1 MVEAEADEAPSN
13 VSDMWRQIELLAMAN
28 PLYSKLMGQ
37 TADATDSTKQPLNN
51 FQGDPDGEA
60 AEKAAEEAAEE
71 AAAALIAEEEAEKAA
86 RTRKKPGKRGKKHA
100 KQATSPP
107 SQLPPS
113 QPPPSPTLA
122 PSAAHSVLPPV
133 EPPPPLLPP
142 SLPTD
147 APPSAATPRRPSLV
161 GADVR
166 GLKLGRKATLL
177 AAYAPGG
184 SVAWRT
190 CGDLADAKADE
201 IAKAAKA
208 IKGVGKKLL
217 ESLVAALRSHF
228 DRGGVAASS
237 GGGSGGGGGE
247 NGGGEDGG
255 GGGGGR
261 GGRGEA
267 GGENEGGGGGASG
280 GGGDGSGG
288 AVGALVAA
296 GSASTGGS
304 AASRASPQVLP
315 TWPTMQLTTQLLPP
329 GLQCSAAKAAKI
341 AAVWATCG
349 ALAGATETEL
359 TAAISG
365 KRVIGVGIDWLRR
378 IHSALAHLAAPAAE
392 AADSEQH
399 GTGADATTEAAP
411 AVTGSAPIRG
421 AEAASAS
428 SDDADDDAEEE
439 EEDDDD
445 DDMEEEDDDDDED
458 LEEDELAAYGTDDGE
473 EEEEEDEEDGE
484 DGEDGEEME
493 D

>member
-1 MVEAEADEAPSN
+1 MLENAQKRGVADEEDDGEGEGEEGEEGEEARPRKRRKRVAAGSGGGQVTVAPS
-13 VSDMWRQIELLAMAN
+13 VTEQ
-28 PLYSKLMGQ
+28 K
-37 TADATDSTKQPLNN
+37 
-51 FQGDPDGEA
+51 
-60 AEKAAEEAAEE
+60 
-71 AAAALIAEEEAEKAA
+71 
-86 RTRKKPGKRGKKHA
+86 
-100 KQATSPP
+100 
-107 SQLPPS
+107 
-113 QPPPSPTLA
+113 
-122 PSAAHSVLPPV
+122 
-133 EPPPPLLPP
+133 
-142 SLPTD
+142 SLD
-147 APPSAATPRRPSLV
+147 SLV

-190 CGDLADAKADE
+190 CGDLAHAKADE

-208 IKGVGKKLL
+208 TKGVGKKLL
-217 ESLVAALRSHF
+217 QSLVAALRSHF
-228 DRGGVAASS
+228 DGGGAAASS

-280 GGGDGSGG
+280 DGGDGSGG
-288 AVGALVAA
+288 AAGAHVAA

-304 AASRASPQVLP
+304 AATRASPQVVP

-341 AAVWATCG
+341 AAVWTTCG
-349 ALAGATETEL
+349 ALAGATEAEL

-365 KRVIGVGIDWLRR
+365 KQVIGIGIDWLRR
-378 IHSALAHLAAPAAE
+378 MHSALAHLAAPAAE

-399 GTGADATTEAAP
+399 GAGADATTEAAP
-411 AVTGSAPIRG
+411 AATSSAP
-421 AEAASAS
+421 SAS
-428 SDDADDDAEEE
+428 SNDEA
-439 EEDDDD
+439 EEDDDDEEEDD
-445 DDMEEEDDDDDED
+445 DDMEEEDEDDDED

-473 EEEEEDEEDGE
+473 EEEEEEDGE
-484 DGEDGEEME
+484 DGEDEEEME